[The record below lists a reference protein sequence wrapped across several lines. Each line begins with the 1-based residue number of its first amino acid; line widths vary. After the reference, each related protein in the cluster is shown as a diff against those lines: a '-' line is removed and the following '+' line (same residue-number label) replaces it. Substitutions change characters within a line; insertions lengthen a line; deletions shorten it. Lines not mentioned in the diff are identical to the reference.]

1 MTSKFLDDEINDDPN
16 NNMLNDSCDANDQ
29 IQKSFDNPYEIDNYH
44 EQDNFNEL
52 NDKNKQFYKNYS
64 PFIENSLTLVT
75 SPINKMSKSCC
86 NIQEI
91 KENIVKELRNKI
103 QIQHEQE
110 VNYLKEKFDYMDK
123 RVISLVI

>member
-1 MTSKFLDDEINDDPN
+1 MSG
-16 NNMLNDSCDANDQ
+16 
-29 IQKSFDNPYEIDNYH
+29 
-44 EQDNFNEL
+44 
-52 NDKNKQFYKNYS
+52 S
-64 PFIENSLTLVT
+64 PGSRRNHVT

-110 VNYLKEKFDYMDK
+110 VHYLKEKFDYMDK